1 MLLKAKDKSL
11 KSAKEKWFI
20 IYRETKTIKIRT
32 YTDFL
37 LRNYGSLKTLKPNI
51 LTAKEGGAGGS
62 KNKKE
67 KNLSTKNSGIQQNY
81 SLQLWVKW
89 GRFLTENNLSRADV
103 TVRNAKKK
111 KKKFSCLNGNHT
123 RWSLKCTGRNKTRDS
138 HCVSTLFTRS
148 TSTYSTKSGLKTFR
162 EKNFHK
168 VPKSKTWICNTLA
181 TIYIALTLLDIISH
195 LEMI

>member
-32 YTDFL
+32 YTDFW
-37 LRNYGSLKTLKPNI
+37 LRNYGSLKTVEPNI

-81 SLQLWVKW
+81 SLQLWVKR

-111 KKKFSCLNGNHT
+111 KKSSLVWMAITLDGHLNVQEEIKPETVTVWVHYSHVPHPLIQPRVGWKH
-123 RWSLKCTGRNKTRDS
+123 SGKKTS
-138 HCVSTLFTRS
+138 IKSPKAKLEFVIHWPPFT
-148 TSTYSTKSGLKTFR
+148 
-162 EKNFHK
+162 
-168 VPKSKTWICNTLA
+168 
-181 TIYIALTLLDIISH
+181 
-195 LEMI
+195 